1 MLTAEAGMSSLTS
14 APLPL
19 PDEVKAL
26 VRPNILALEPYRCA
40 RDDYEE
46 GILLDANENSLGP
59 PMDVSDR
66 PQFGGCGG
74 TDLSDPSGAVGTGVT
89 GPHLGTTVDLERYP
103 DPHQAK
109 LKALLANLRGT
120 RPNQIAVGNGSDE
133 LIDLVMRIFCQPA
146 SPDHILTCPP
156 TYGMYKVTAKV
167 NDVGVVEVPLL
178 PDSFQIDVEA
188 VLGKCTAHTKLMFLC
203 SPGNPTA
210 RMLDP
215 NDILRI
221 LESPSF
227 TGMIVVDEAYVDFAI
242 SSGDTSEESR
252 QSFCRFVSA
261 QDKHPR
267 VIVMQ
272 TLSKAWGLAGIRLGM
287 LFAHEAVAQII
298 NNVKAP
304 YNVNKLTSR
313 VARQAVANGRSRLS
327 ENIAG
332 IRLERVKVSKALS
345 AFDFV
350 EKVYPSDSNF
360 VLFKLKSTVD
370 ALKVYRDIAAAG
382 VVIRYR
388 GTQMHC
394 ENCLR
399 ATIGT
404 AEENSAMLAKLEAVA
419 S

>member
-1 MLTAEAGMSSLTS
+1 MASLTASTS
-14 APLPL
+14 ASLPL
-19 PDEVKAL
+19 PDAVKAL

-46 GILLDANENSLGP
+46 GILLDANENSFGP
-59 PMDVSDR
+59 PLAVAER
-66 PQFGGCGG
+66 PVFGTCSPDGDAEDGE
-74 TDLSDPSGAVGTGVT
+74 A
-89 GPHLGTTVDLERYP
+89 TVDLERYP

-109 LKALLANLRGT
+109 LKALLAALRGT
-120 RPNQIAVGNGSDE
+120 QANQIAVGNGSDE

-146 SPDHILTCPP
+146 SADHIMTCPP

-167 NDVGVVEVPLL
+167 NDVGIVEVPLL
-178 PDSFQIDVEA
+178 PETFQIDVSS
-188 VLGKCTAHTKLMFLC
+188 VLAACTPNTKLIFLC

-210 RMLDP
+210 RVLDP
-215 NDILRI
+215 EDILRV
-221 LESPSF
+221 LNAPEF
-227 TGMIVVDEAYVDFAI
+227 RGMVVVDEAYVDFAI
-242 SSGDTSEESR
+242 QQEKASGG
-252 QSFCRFVSA
+252 QSFCHFVSL
-261 QDKHPR
+261 QKRHPR
-267 VIVMQ
+267 LIVLQ

-287 LFAHEAVAQII
+287 LFAHEAVAQVV

-313 VARQAVANGRSRLS
+313 VARQAVASGQAQLAENLALIIS
-327 ENIAG
+327 ERA
-332 IRLERVKVSKALS
+332 RVSAALT

-360 VLFKLKSTVD
+360 VLFKLTSAVD

-388 GTQMHC
+388 GTQLHC
-394 ENCLR
+394 GNCLW

-404 AEENSAMLAKLEAVA
+404 PEENSAMLVKLGAVA
-419 S
+419 R